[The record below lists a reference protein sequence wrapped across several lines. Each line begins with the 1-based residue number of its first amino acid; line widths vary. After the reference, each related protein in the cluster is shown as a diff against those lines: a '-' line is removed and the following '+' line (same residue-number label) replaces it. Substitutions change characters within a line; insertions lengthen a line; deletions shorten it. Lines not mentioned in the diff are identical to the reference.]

1 MATKFRKYVLEGTYE
16 RPHITIKKKEEF
28 SIHWVATSPLK
39 AMEQARKAYYN
50 AGYNNILFEAVYVE
64 VSMMKALEKE

>member
-16 RPHITIKKKEEF
+16 RPVLKKKEEF

-39 AMEQARKAYYN
+39 AMEQARKGYYN